1 MRRTLILTLVILGL
15 LTERAEAQYLPVG
28 PQQNVALS
36 TILGGG
42 WTQCYAELF
51 GTPIG
56 NDAEHV
62 LSQCQG
68 ENIMMA
74 GRATG
79 SDMFLLLAQGALS
92 DVTANTGAGTSNTH
106 VVNGAQWYFSSQWSW
121 GFAPIGEAVDL
132 HSCDTA
138 SGAQHMCLHTL
149 DWTGGYRIGDIAGLN
164 DSQSYEKVF
173 FVNGG
178 VIATPEPASFVLM
191 ATGLVGI
198 VGVARRRRSR

>member
-1 MRRTLILTLVILGL
+1 MRRTLILTLVILGV
-15 LTERAEAQYLPVG
+15 LTERANAQYLPVG
-28 PQQNVALS
+28 SQQNLALS

-42 WTQCYAELF
+42 WTQCYSELF
-51 GTPIG
+51 SAPIG
-56 NDAEHV
+56 NDAENV

-79 SDMFLLLAQGALS
+79 SDMFLLLAQGALN

-106 VVNGAQWYFSSQWSW
+106 VVNGAQWYFSSKWSW
-121 GFAPIGEAVDL
+121 GFAPIGEQVDL
-132 HSCDTA
+132 YSCDIS

-149 DWTGGYRIGDIAGLN
+149 DWTGGFRIGDISGLN